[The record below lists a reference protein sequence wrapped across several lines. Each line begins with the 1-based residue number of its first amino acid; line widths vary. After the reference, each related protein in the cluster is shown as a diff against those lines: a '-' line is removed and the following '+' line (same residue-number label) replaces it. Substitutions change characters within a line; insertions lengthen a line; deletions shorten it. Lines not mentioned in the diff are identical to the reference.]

1 MNCVWMYNVVFPTN
15 THLWTETVFKKGLL
29 FLKERK
35 CFQRK
40 LHQLILGCFHQLG
53 VYVQEKN
60 EFLHCTTML
69 HFLQEYY
76 VIWSE
81 TARASKMP
89 CISFCVF
96 FFRPVPSCRKYCISW
111 DGCAF
116 FYEVCFACLHVKKHF
131 KRSDLSRKRVLLNRI
146 RHTLRWKC
154 LLKSLLLSTICLF
167 EKKCYFDFYHP
178 LK

>member
-96 FFRPVPSCRKYCISW
+96 FFDLFLPAGSIVFHEMGVRSFMKFV
-111 DGCAF
+111 
-116 FYEVCFACLHVKKHF
+116 LHVYMLKNISREVTCQENAFYWTESGTLWDESACWKVCSCQLF
-131 KRSDLSRKRVLLNRI
+131 VYSRKNV
-146 RHTLRWKC
+146 TLIFII
-154 LLKSLLLSTICLF
+154 L
-167 EKKCYFDFYHP
+167 
-178 LK
+178 